1 MNLYNY
7 IEEIPDFPVK
17 GILFKDICHLL
28 AKNEAVNK
36 VKTDFLKLIKPY
48 QVDLIGGLDARGFL
62 FSTLIADAL
71 GVGSFMIRKEGKLPG
86 GVISKEYELEYG
98 VAKLS
103 VKKNLDLKNKNII
116 LIDDL
121 LATGGTLKCA
131 EDLVSF
137 SKGTVVSSLVVI
149 ELVALSGKDK
159 LNSTVHSLL
168 KYDTW

>member
-1 MNLYNY
+1 MNLYDY

-17 GILFKDICHLL
+17 GILFKDISPLL

-121 LATGGTLKCA
+121 LATGGTLRCA
-131 EDLVSF
+131 EDLISF

-149 ELVALSGKDK
+149 ELVTLSGKDK

-168 KYDTW
+168 KYDA

>member
-1 MNLYNY
+1 MNLYDY

-17 GILFKDICHLL
+17 GILFKDISPLL

-137 SKGTVVSSLVVI
+137 SKGTVFSSLLVI
-149 ELVALSGKDK
+149 ELVTLSGKDK

-168 KYDTW
+168 KYDAW

>member
-1 MNLYNY
+1 MNLYDY

-17 GILFKDICHLL
+17 GILFKDISPLL

-98 VAKLS
+98 VSKLS

-121 LATGGTLKCA
+121 LATGGTIDCIANLIKKSGKN
-131 EDLVSF
+131 VS
-137 SKGTVVSSLVVI
+137 GLLTVV
-149 ELVALSGKDK
+149 ELSK
-159 LNSTVHSLL
+159 LNGRSRFNFPVESIITM
-168 KYDTW
+168 